1 MSLESR
7 VPNVRLKNVE
17 TLLPKV
23 GSEASLAV
31 EAVVLAVLFAG
42 VEGGVS
48 SSTSYV
54 TSGAGSAVSAV
65 FGEGR
70 LGFVS
75 CVVAGGLTSSTVIVA
90 TEFVLETLVELLVC
104 VNLDELEPNE
114 DVPEPTV
121 ELSALVK
128 TTLTDS
134 TMPPQNFSTVSAIS
148 S

>member
-1 MSLESR
+1 M
-7 VPNVRLKNVE
+7 PNVRLKNVE

-90 TEFVLETLVELLVC
+90 TEFVLETLVVELLVC

-114 DVPEPTV
+114 DEPEPTA